1 MLTVMKL
8 KSYDEQINLTRSFI
22 KNKLKSANLR
32 NRTKS
37 ANRIY

>member
-22 KNKLKSANLR
+22 KNKLKSEQNLR
-32 NRTKS
+32 IEITK
-37 ANRIY
+37 